1 MWICL
6 KHNNILK
13 LRLIRL
19 QLFGAI
25 VTSGKETCGWFFL
38 SMKMVKDQGEGGR
51 GAKGKRK
58 RKSLLVVF
66 AGDGVEHR

>member
-6 KHNNILK
+6 KHNNIMK

-19 QLFGAI
+19 QLFGII
-25 VTSGKETCGWFFL
+25 VTSGKEIYGWFL
-38 SMKMVKDQGEGGR
+38 LPMKMVKDQGEGGR
-51 GAKGKRK
+51 GAKRKRK